1 MNYVILNGKKSTNVK
16 GLLISELPPITKPLM
31 RTSIEEIDGRDGDIV
46 TDLGY
51 KAYDKKMTIGLF
63 GFYDVDE
70 VIEYFDS
77 EGTVIFSNE
86 PDKYY
91 NYKIVAQIDFERL
104 IRFKKATVT
113 FHVQPFKYSAV
124 DEAIVFNTNKI
135 KVKDYFVTKNGVS
148 VSSQDGVISVVGT
161 ASAQTQ
167 IYVPINPM
175 ALAPGD
181 YTLEAITNGLG
192 ESAVDVRIISN
203 VPLSS
208 STFGGSALQLEN
220 DGFTSKNV
228 TLDASNTFN
237 YVWFFVT
244 PNVVLDFNLRLSVI
258 DTDVDSFT
266 IINRGNTNAKPTM
279 KIFGSGTVEIYL
291 NRSKILILDVANYG
305 YISIDATQM
314 NAYHGDTLMNRYVV
328 GNYDDLKLK
337 VGINTISWTG
347 NVSRIEIE
355 NFVRWI

>member
-16 GLLISELPPITKPLM
+16 GLLISELPPITKPIM
-31 RTSIEEIDGRDGDIV
+31 RTLVEEIDGRDGDIV

-135 KVKDYFVTKNGVS
+135 KVKDYTETKNGVT
-148 VSSQDGVISVVGT
+148 VSASNGVISVSGT
-161 ASAQTQ
+161 ASAQTE

-181 YTLEAITNGLG
+181 YTLEAITSGSG
-192 ESAVDVRIISN
+192 ESAVNMRVVGMAAYDTDS
-203 VPLSS
+203 
-208 STFGGSALQLEN
+208 FGGQALTLEDDGEASMSATLEAAK
-220 DGFTSKNV
+220 TY
-228 TLDASNTFN
+228 N
-237 YVWFFVT
+237 YVWLYIASGT
-244 PNVVLDFNLRLSVI
+244 ALNFNLNLSV
-258 DTDVDSFT
+258 VDDDLKSMT
-266 IINRGNTNAKPTM
+266 LVNRGNTFAKPTVT
-279 KIFGSGTVEIYL
+279 IFGSGTVEIYL
-291 NRSKILILDVANYG
+291 NGSKILILDIGNAG
-305 YISIDATQM
+305 YITINVAQM
-314 NAYHGDTLMNRYVV
+314 NAYHGDTLMNRHVV
-328 GNYDDLKLK
+328 GDYEDLALK
-337 VGINTISWTG
+337 IGTNVLSWVG
-347 NVSRIEIE
+347 NVTQIVVEDS
-355 NFVRWI
+355 VRWI